1 MFGDVATLRHGW
13 CDPVF
18 RHPSQPTTHL
28 SMPDR
33 SQPEDSQ
40 PDESAARDG
49 FTGDPGDAVASPR
62 ARIVVAEDH
71 AEMGDVLL
79 TYLEA
84 AGYEVHLARDGVL
97 AAAMIERVRP
107 TLVVMDANMPGLS
120 GWTLLSR
127 LKGQGAE
134 APLVVMLTGDDDFPE
149 DAAQADVILR
159 KPAALRRVAAVLA
172 ELLASRDPG

>member
-1 MFGDVATLRHGW
+1 
-13 CDPVF
+13 
-18 RHPSQPTTHL
+18 
-28 SMPDR
+28 MPDR
-33 SQPEDSQ
+33 LESDDVPP
-40 PDESAARDG
+40 PDAAAG
-49 FTGDPGDAVASPR
+49 IAGDAVAVRR

-71 AEMGDVLL
+71 AEMADVLQ

-97 AAAMIERVRP
+97 AASLIDSVRP

-127 LKGQGAE
+127 LKGRGAA
-134 APLVVMLTGDDDFPE
+134 APLVVMLTGDDDFPD

-172 ELLASRDPG
+172 ELLDTRDRDQA